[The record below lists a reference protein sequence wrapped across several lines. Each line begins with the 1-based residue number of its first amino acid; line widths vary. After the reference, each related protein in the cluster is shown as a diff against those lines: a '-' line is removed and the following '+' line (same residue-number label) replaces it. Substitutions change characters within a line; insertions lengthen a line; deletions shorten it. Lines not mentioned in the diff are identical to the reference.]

1 MSTPLPHRLSP
12 DDVAALLDRVEYEME
27 SAREELR
34 YAHGIAHAA
43 GLTVH
48 GSVLDTS
55 YNGVGTT
62 NDDGVSMSA
71 SSARV
76 GPTGDHYSTSIDDMG
91 SRGRSTSAAAVMD
104 LRREAALAVRARHTH
119 NPMRGTLCAFPLVLA
134 TTGGHCNTDHVIR
147 QNPDGTVERL
157 SEYRRTMRR
166 RRRCMDA
173 DERGADRWD
182 LPRIPGGRR
191 RRIKRDADAPSAPP
205 EPPNTGYVIYVSQ
218 MTTKLRHDNP
228 DRHHDQISAV
238 RRISTMW
245 HRLSDVDRDHYVRLA
260 RDARTEYDERLLE
273 YRATGHWSPY
283 TAFERLTKNRNGVVC
298 RTTHERS
305 TGSNGPW
312 VRMPYEM
319 KNDLEREIDA
329 YEQVIFP
336 PRPVGSEGGHER
348 IMSERRKRRRERIQ
362 EDCAKFNTP
371 ILS

>member
-1 MSTPLPHRLSP
+1 MSTYPLPPRLSP
-12 DDVAALLDRVEYEME
+12 DDVAALLDRVDDEME
-27 SAREELR
+27 SARDELR

-48 GSVLDTS
+48 GSVLDAS
-55 YNGVGTT
+55 YGGGGGVVVGTVHD
-62 NDDGVSMSA
+62 DDGVPTSA
-71 SSARV
+71 SSGRV
-76 GPTGDHYSTSIDDMG
+76 GTAATGCDPI
-91 SRGRSTSAAAVMD
+91 AD
-104 LRREAALAVRARHTH
+104 LRREAALAVHARHAH
-119 NPMRGTLCAFPLVLA
+119 NPMRGALCAFPLVLA

-147 QNPDGTVERL
+147 QNADGTVDML

-191 RRIKRDADAPSAPP
+191 RRIRRDADAPTAPP

-245 HRLSDVDRDHYVRLA
+245 HRLSENDRDHYVRLA
-260 RDARTEYDERLLE
+260 RDARAEYAERLLE
-273 YRATGHWSPY
+273 YRATGRWSPY

-298 RTTHERS
+298 RTSNERS

-312 VRMPYEM
+312 VRMRYDM

-329 YEQVIFP
+329 Y
-336 PRPVGSEGGHER
+336 
-348 IMSERRKRRRERIQ
+348 
-362 EDCAKFNTP
+362 
-371 ILS
+371 